1 VTKVTASAW
10 WIEWD
15 GALRD
20 VLSSRKHL
28 ATTRFGGMR
37 GERAPVRNPAHVW
50 PGLAATAVLCALQV
64 HAQRPTDASAVNL
77 LALSLEELSD
87 IRVFSVSREP
97 EPLADAPSSIY
108 VITNEQIR
116 RSGATNIGEALR
128 LAPNLQVA
136 RLNSVGYAITA
147 RGFANSLA
155 NKLLVLIDGRT
166 IYTPLFSGV
175 FWDQQDLVLADVE
188 RIEVVSGPGATLWG
202 ANAVNGV
209 INIITRSAVD
219 TQGGLVAAGAGNFER
234 HTSVRYGGQ
243 VGDSGHYR
251 AYAKLASFDATSR
264 SNGLSAL
271 DAWSRQQMGFRADW
285 DNDRDDVTLQ
295 ADVYDG
301 RSQDRGTASGFA
313 FGRVEVSGAN
323 VLGRWTRALPN
334 GSELRLQSY
343 LDHAER
349 DDALFFRPQRDTFDV
364 ELQHGAERGRHD
376 LIWGGG
382 YRRSSDDVGTGF
394 ITAFIPASLDL
405 EWANVFL
412 QDRVQLRPNFEAT
425 LGLKLERND
434 YTGTES
440 LPSVRLA
447 WKPADTRLIWAAAS
461 RAVRSPSRIDRD
473 VFFPGTPPFLVIGG
487 PNFQS
492 EVAKVLELGYRV
504 QAGDALSYSVTAF
517 RHDWDKLRSGTA
529 LPVQLENRIE
539 GDVYGVEAWAAWRV
553 TERWELSGGLNTLE
567 KDLVLE
573 PGCGDPAGVNN
584 PTLANDAEFRWTRR
598 WSLQL
603 PRGLLLDV
611 GVRRVDSLPNPDVP
625 RYTAVDGH
633 LAWHQGERLALTLG
647 VRNLFDAAHP
657 EFEAAPNRSE
667 LPRSVL
673 VSVDWRF
680 GDG

>member
-1 VTKVTASAW
+1 
-10 WIEWD
+10 
-15 GALRD
+15 
-20 VLSSRKHL
+20 
-28 ATTRFGGMR
+28 
-37 GERAPVRNPAHVW
+37 
-50 PGLAATAVLCALQV
+50 
-64 HAQRPTDASAVNL
+64 
-77 LALSLEELSD
+77 LSD
-87 IRVFSVSREP
+87 IRVLSVSREP
-97 EPLADAPSSIY
+97 EAVGDAPSSI
-108 VITNEQIR
+108 VVVTNEQIR
-116 RSGATNIGEALR
+116 RSGATSLGEALR

-166 IYTPLFSGV
+166 VYTPLFSGV
-175 FWDQQDLVLADVE
+175 FWDQQDLVLADVD

-209 INIITRSAVD
+209 INIITRSAAD
-219 TQGGLVAAGAGNFER
+219 TQGGLVSAGGGNFER

-243 VGDSGHYR
+243 LGDSGHYR

-271 DAWSRQQMGFRADW
+271 DAWSRQQTGFRADW
-285 DNDRDDVTLQ
+285 NGDRDDMTLQ

-301 RSQDRGTASGFA
+301 RSQDRGTISGFA
-313 FGRVEVSGAN
+313 FGRIEVSGAN
-323 VLGRWTRALPN
+323 LLGRWTRALSN

-343 LDHAER
+343 FDHAER
-349 DDALFFRPQRDTFDV
+349 DDALFFRPRRDTFDV
-364 ELQHGAERGRHD
+364 ELQHGVERGAHD

-394 ITAFIPASLDL
+394 ITTFIPASRDL
-405 EWANVFL
+405 EWTNVFL
-412 QDRVQLRPNFEAT
+412 QDRVQLRSNLETT
-425 LGLKLERND
+425 LGLKLEHND
-434 YTGTES
+434 YTGMES
-440 LPSVRLA
+440 LPSVRVA
-447 WKPADTRLIWAAAS
+447 WKPADTRLVWAAAS

-473 VFFPGTPPFLVIGG
+473 VFFPGAPPFLVIGG
-487 PNFQS
+487 PNFRS
-492 EVAKVLELGYRV
+492 EVAKVLELGYRA
-504 QAGDALSYSVTAF
+504 QAGDALSYSVTVF

-539 GDVYGVEAWAAWRV
+539 GDVYGVEAWATWRV
-553 TERWELSGGLNTLE
+553 TGRWELSGGLNTLD

-573 PGCGDPAGVNN
+573 PGSGDPAGVSN
-584 PTLANDAEFRWTRR
+584 PTLANDADFHWMLR
-598 WSLQL
+598 SSVQL

-633 LAWHQGERLALTLG
+633 LAWFAAEHLGLALS
-647 VRNLFDAAHP
+647 VRNLFDSAHP

-667 LPRSVL
+667 LPRSVIL
-673 VSVDWRF
+673 SVDWRF